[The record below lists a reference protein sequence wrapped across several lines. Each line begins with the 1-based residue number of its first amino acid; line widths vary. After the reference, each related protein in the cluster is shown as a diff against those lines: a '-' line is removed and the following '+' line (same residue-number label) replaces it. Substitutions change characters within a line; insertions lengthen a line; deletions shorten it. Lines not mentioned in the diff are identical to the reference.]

1 MIKFIKNLF
10 IKKKDKNIIIEKETD
25 ILTHLNNDDTAI
37 YATYKKRLI
46 PFIYVTLISESKYSC
61 TIFVKHIDN
70 MILAGQD
77 LEKLLVSMQRN
88 SVYIEIITLEQNDMF
103 IRMINKLNSQS
114 PTKIQLYIGE
124 FNGVGS
130 FQNFIV
136 TDGKRYMIE
145 QPYPIDYDYSNEIV
159 QANYSDYDYSNE
171 IVQANYSMNN
181 PLGCK
186 WLIHLSQ
193 EYKKQILR

>member
-1 MIKFIKNLF
+1 MFNFIKNLF

-25 ILTHLNNDDTAI
+25 ILIHLSNDDTAI

-46 PFIYVTLISESKYSC
+46 PFLYVTLMSESKYSC

-70 MILAGQD
+70 MMLAGQD
-77 LEKLLVSMQRN
+77 LEKLLLSMQRN
-88 SVYIEIITLEQNDMF
+88 SVYIELITFEQNDMF

-136 TDGKRYMIE
+136 SDGKRYMLE
-145 QPYPIDYDYSNEIV
+145 QAYSVDYDYSNDI
-159 QANYSDYDYSNE
+159 
-171 IVQANYSMNN
+171 IQANYSMNN

-193 EYKKQILR
+193 QYKNKILGYI

>member
-1 MIKFIKNLF
+1 MIEFIKNLF
-10 IKKKDKNIIIEKETD
+10 IKKKDKNIIIEKEND

-46 PFIYVTLISESKYSC
+46 PFIYVTLILESKYSC

-70 MILAGQD
+70 MMLAGQD
-77 LEKLLVSMQRN
+77 LEKLLLSMQRN
-88 SVYIEIITLEQNDMF
+88 SVYIELITFEQNDMF

-124 FNGVGS
+124 FNGVES

-136 TDGKRYMIE
+136 SDGKRYMLE
-145 QPYPIDYDYSNEIV
+145 QSYSVDYDYSNDI
-159 QANYSDYDYSNE
+159 
-171 IVQANYSMNN
+171 IQANYSMNN

-193 EYKKQILR
+193 QYKSQILR

>member
-1 MIKFIKNLF
+1 
-10 IKKKDKNIIIEKETD
+10 
-25 ILTHLNNDDTAI
+25 
-37 YATYKKRLI
+37 
-46 PFIYVTLISESKYSC
+46 
-61 TIFVKHIDN
+61 

-159 QANYSDYDYSNE
+159 QANYS
-171 IVQANYSMNN
+171 MNN

-193 EYKKQILR
+193 QYKNKILGYI